1 VTTAAEVVEYFGAH
15 HRAVLVTRRRDGRL
29 QTSPIVCAADAGQV
43 IISVTQDRAKTRNIR
58 RDPRVTLCGLPDEFF
73 GAWVQ
78 LDGTAEVI
86 DLPEAMDG
94 LVALYRHVQGEHPDW
109 DEFRAAMARDRRCLL
124 RITPDHGVGEVA

>member
-1 VTTAAEVVEYFGAH
+1 MSTPAEAIEHFAAH

-29 QTSPIVCAADAGQV
+29 QTSPIVCAADGGHV
-43 IISVTQDRAKTRNIR
+43 IVSVTQDRAKTRNLR
-58 RDPRVTLCGLPDEFF
+58 RDPRVVLCGLPDEFF

-78 LDGTAEVI
+78 LDGTAEVV

-109 DEFRAAMARDRRCLL
+109 DEFRAAMERDHRCLL
-124 RITPDHGVGEVA
+124 RITPDPA